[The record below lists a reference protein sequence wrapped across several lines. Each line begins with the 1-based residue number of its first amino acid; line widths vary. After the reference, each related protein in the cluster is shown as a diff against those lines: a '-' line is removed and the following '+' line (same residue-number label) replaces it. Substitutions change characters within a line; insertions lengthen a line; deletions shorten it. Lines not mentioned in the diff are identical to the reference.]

1 MKYTGPRLH
10 EEWVY
15 KAWHFSP
22 LCQLM
27 TMDKNFVDKFLLNS
41 SNSSVSHVAETIK
54 ARSIPNTPYN
64 LNIDVRSLQSDRA
77 SYLRGFTVA
86 RVVS

>member
-1 MKYTGPRLH
+1 
-10 EEWVY
+10 
-15 KAWHFSP
+15 
-22 LCQLM
+22 M

-64 LNIDVRSLQSDRA
+64 LNIDVRSLQSDGA
-77 SYLRGFTVA
+77 SYLTGFHRSKSRIIKNCPEV
-86 RVVS
+86 RNIR